1 MGLDI
6 GGGRGGRQAGAGIG
20 FLLLFG
26 PILRQ
31 SPWNKS
37 VQTPETSTGYDGPG
51 QNLMKTRD
59 FDALSRNTSAPPM
72 RRKNSRRKDGM
83 SAGTAFLGAV
93 CVAGVFGVLALLYYL
108 G

>member
-1 MGLDI
+1 
-6 GGGRGGRQAGAGIG
+6 
-20 FLLLFG
+20 LLLFG
-26 PILRQ
+26 PISRQ
-31 SPWNKS
+31 YPANKS
-37 VQTPETSTGYDGPG
+37 GSAAKKFNGPG

-59 FDALSRNTSAPPM
+59 FDALPRNTSSPPM

-83 SAGTAFLGAV
+83 SAGAALLGAV

>member
-6 GGGRGGRQAGAGIG
+6 VGGRGAPQAGAGIG
-20 FLLLFG
+20 FLLQFG
-26 PILRQ
+26 PIPRQ
-31 SPWNKS
+31 YPPNESG
-37 VQTPETSTGYDGPG
+37 STAEKFNGPG

-59 FDALSRNTSAPPM
+59 FDALPRNSSAPRM
-72 RRKNSRRKDGM
+72 RRRNSRREDGM